1 MIFYFP
7 ETMYKMNCTSDY
19 KDNVYRYQY
28 YARFP
33 LNPFVVNVFTE
44 KYCQNGTDNGTY
56 YGYCHIP
63 FV

>member
-1 MIFYFP
+1 
-7 ETMYKMNCTSDY
+7 MYIAINIMLDS
-19 KDNVYRYQY
+19 
-28 YARFP
+28 P

>member
-1 MIFYFP
+1 
-7 ETMYKMNCTSDY
+7 MYKMNCTSDY

-44 KYCQNGTDNGTY
+44 KYYQNGTDNGTY